1 MKPSCERRSGVGFV
15 LLAAGCWSILGWV
28 GKLGFSSGVG
38 PQTLVFSRVLVAV
51 LLLGSGMLLLCPQQ
65 LRFRAVD
72 LKMIVPIGAVVAI
85 NYSTYYQSVLH
96 LGVAVS
102 IAVFYVFPA
111 MTAVAAWLFLGERVG
126 KKTVVALMVAVGGCV
141 FVSGLVGVDVQ
152 ISAIGVLFAL
162 VSAASYA
169 GYAVLVRRVV
179 QEHTPSWV
187 LFYSLVF
194 ALPGLAIATAVVGE
208 PLLPRLGEGWLYVV
222 ILAVI
227 PTLAGYGL
235 YAHGLQRLPAARA
248 AILATTEPVLAT
260 VWAVVFLA
268 ERPSGWQ
275 VVGFALILASAWLAS
290 REKRREPGRV

>member
-1 MKPSCERRSGVGFV
+1 MRQSCERRSGVGFV
-15 LLAAGCWSILGWV
+15 LLAAGCWSILGWI
-28 GKLGFSSGVG
+28 GKLAFLSGVG
-38 PQTLVFSRVLVAV
+38 PQTLVFSRVLVAI
-51 LLLGSGMLLLCPQQ
+51 LILGGGMLLLRPQH
-65 LRFRAVD
+65 LRFRIAD
-72 LKMIVPIGAVVAI
+72 LKIIVPIGAVVAI

-111 MTAVAAWLFLGERVG
+111 MTAVAAWVFLGERVG
-126 KKTVVALMVAVGGCV
+126 KKTVVALIVAVSGCV
-141 FVSGLVGVDVQ
+141 LVSGLLGVNVQ
-152 ISAIGVLFAL
+152 ISAIGVMFAL

-179 QEHTPSWV
+179 RERPPSWL

-208 PLLPRLGEGWLYVV
+208 PLLPPLGGGWLYVV

-260 VWAVVFLA
+260 VWAVAFLA

-275 VVGFALILASAWLAS
+275 VLGFALILASAWLAS
-290 REKRREPGRV
+290 RERRREPGRV